1 MGMEINELTNK
12 IIGAAIRVHKTLLP
26 GYLESVYHNAMI
38 IEMQK
43 EGLEYVSEK
52 EIDVFYDGI
61 CIGKFKADL
70 VIEGR
75 VIVELK
81 AVSSITTAH
90 EAQLV
95 NYLTATGIDDGLI
108 LNFGAPKLEIKRKYR
123 IYTPSKYNSKN

>member
-1 MGMEINELTNK
+1 MGVNELTEK
-12 IIGAAIRVHKTLLP
+12 IIGVAMRVHRIIMP

-43 EGLEYVSEK
+43 EGLSYTSEQN
-52 EIDVFYDGI
+52 IDVFYDGI

-70 VIEGR
+70 VVEGC

-81 AVSSITTAH
+81 AISGITTAH

-95 NYLTATGIDDGLI
+95 NYLTATGIDNGLI
-108 LNFGAPKLEIKRKYR
+108 LNFGTPKLEIKRKYR
-123 IYTPSKYNSKN
+123 LYTPSK